1 MSDYWL
7 SGAADL
13 HVHSAPDVYE
23 RKMDDIALATE
34 ARDRGMR
41 ALLLKSHHTL
51 TADRAAIARTYVP
64 GIAVFGGLAL
74 NQTVGGLNPVA
85 VETAVAFGAKQI
97 WMPTLHAAHCLEV
110 AEHEMFLRER
120 EMGREGIRV
129 ADAEGQLD
137 PAVMPILEI
146 VRDAD
151 IILGTGHI
159 APEESLVL
167 LAAAADLG
175 ISRLLVTHP
184 LMSFTRFTRAQLKR
198 AVELGGVL
206 EFDRLECIPSWK
218 NAVDPAETA
227 AAIREVGAENCVM
240 GSDGGQASN
249 PRPPQM
255 LVDFA
260 DALAEEGLTRE
271 ELRRMMVETPAR
283 LLDL

>member
-1 MSDYWL
+1 MSNDWI
-7 SGAADL
+7 SGAVDL
-13 HVHSAPDVYE
+13 HVHSAPDVYA
-23 RKMDDIALATE
+23 RKMDDIALARE

-51 TADRAAIARTYVP
+51 TADRAQIAASQAP

-110 AEHEMFLRER
+110 AEHEMFVRER
-120 EMGREGIRV
+120 KMGRKGIRV
-129 ADAEGQLD
+129 ADGDGRLAPDLL
-137 PAVMPILEI
+137 PILEI
-146 VRDAD
+146 VRDAE

-159 APEESLVL
+159 APEESLAL
-167 LAAAADLG
+167 LEKARDMG
-175 ISRLLVTHP
+175 MTKLLVTHP
-184 LMSFTRFTRAQLKR
+184 LMSFTRFSRDQMRL
-198 AVELGGVL
+198 AVKLGGVL

-255 LVDFA
+255 LEDFA
-260 DALAEEGLTRE
+260 EALSGEGLTRE
-271 ELRRMMVETPAR
+271 ELRRMMVDTPAR
-283 LLDL
+283 LLDI

>member
-1 MSDYWL
+1 MSDFWI
-7 SGAADL
+7 SGAVDI

-51 TADRAAIARTYVP
+51 TADRAQIAASQVP

-74 NQTVGGLNPVA
+74 NRTVGGLNPVA

-110 AEHEMFLRER
+110 AEHEMFVRER
-120 EMGREGIRV
+120 EMGRKGIRV
-129 ADAEGQLD
+129 ADAEGELD
-137 PAVMPILEI
+137 PAVPPILEI
-146 VRDAD
+146 IRDAD

-167 LAAAADLG
+167 LERARDMG
-175 ISRLLVTHP
+175 MTKLLVTHP
-184 LMSFTRFTRAQLKR
+184 LMSFTRFSRDQMKL

-227 AAIREVGAENCVM
+227 AAIREVGAGNCVM

-255 LVDFA
+255 LEDFA
-260 DALAEEGLTRE
+260 EALAQEGLTRAD
-271 ELRRMMVETPAR
+271 LRRMMIDTPAR
-283 LLDL
+283 LLGL